1 MASPLKDIAIKY
13 ALENNWDKAIEINLQ
28 IISENPNDI
37 DTLNRLGYAYMQ
49 ASKIDDAKRTYNQV
63 LEKDPTNPIA
73 LKNLK
78 KTDSYASNNGKSSA
92 PNRTTGININEL
104 YIEEAGKTK
113 TVELKN
119 IADKKTIS
127 TLQIGEDVQLVP
139 KRLKIFIH
147 NQDKQYIGMLPDS
160 VGMRLTDMIQGGNE
174 YKTCIKAVS
183 DKSVVV
189 FIKELKKAPKFK
201 NQPSFIATQVST
213 TSSKSSRS
221 R

>member
-13 ALENNWDKAIEINLQ
+13 ALENNWEKAIEINSQ
-28 IISENPNDI
+28 IISEHPNDI

-49 ASKIDDAKRTYNQV
+49 ASKIDDAKKTYSLV

-78 KTDSYASNNGKSSA
+78 KTESYDSKNGKASS
-92 PNRTTGININEL
+92 PIRSTGININEL
-104 YIEEAGKTK
+104 YIEEAGKTR

-127 TLQIGEDVQLVP
+127 TLQIGEDVTLVP
-139 KRLKIFIH
+139 KRLKIYIH

-160 VGMRLTDMIQGGNE
+160 IGMRLTDLIQGGNE
-174 YKTCIKAVS
+174 YKACIKAVS

-189 FIKELKKAPKFK
+189 FIKETKKAPKFK
-201 NQPSFIATQVST
+201 NQPSFITTQVST
-213 TSSKSSRS
+213 TKSSRS

>member
-13 ALENNWDKAIEINLQ
+13 ALENKWDQAIEANLQ

-37 DTLNRLGYAYMQ
+37 GTLNRLGYAYMQ
-49 ASKIDDAKRTYNQV
+49 ASKVKEAQKIYEQV
-63 LEKDPTNPIA
+63 LEQDPTNPIA

-78 KTDSYASNNGKSSA
+78 KTESYSTPNGSTASTVRNI
-92 PNRTTGININEL
+92 GININEL

-127 TLQIGEDVQLVP
+127 TLQTGEEVQLVP
-139 KRLKIFIH
+139 KRSKIQIQ
-147 NQDKQYIGMLPDS
+147 NQDKTYIGMLPDS
-160 VGMRLTDMIQGGNE
+160 IGMRLTDFIQGGNE
-174 YKTCIKAVS
+174 YKACIKAV
-183 DKSVVV
+183 DEKSVVV
-189 FIKELKKAPKFK
+189 FIKEVKKAVKFK

-213 TSSKSSRS
+213 STRASRS